1 MQRTGAATR
10 RFYAAFYQL
19 TVRSANPTRR
29 CVAGTSLTCRRANST
44 TTGKSKRSEAIR
56 PGSQR
61 ILYPQKA
68 FPKSS
73 WLLEQAPV
81 QSTAERPFG
90 SLEAWDHVVRDR
102 SLNSVTLE
110 ISVPRWV
117 LRTLDLTQTAKIN
130 EVQVRLPDNKD
141 GDGDFD
147 LRPVLLSGDPVD
159 VRAVW
164 RALHDAGAREAPR
177 QPIWSRSKLNKIPN
191 EVPRPPPPIWRFTF
205 NEPAEGPCDA
215 YFCIPESAWQ
225 RLAEAGCVQWFQ
237 QDYGV
242 QTDDLGVYNT
252 CTYLRLTGEPP
263 SIFRA
268 TKFLQ
273 QANRWTSSQAVE
285 RYEFIRDCV
294 NSGPDPNRGLRNESL
309 AKDGGLETRKPIRLA
324 NGKWQSAA
332 NMLPRSDKRVRLR
345 RFAVPEPLQR
355 QFEDPDS
362 DLLAKIQKQTG
373 LEALRYRPM
382 AGSRY
387 YLQVLGNDA
396 ALGHALPVLEEL
408 LCPIED
414 DGSRVPLGI
423 DQHQIMEYDFRPADA
438 THFAWIKVP
447 GSFDMDAIKSQIRR
461 KVRDSDC
468 LAQKFRAGGKE
479 DLMLRGTEEAVELC
493 IAIIQERIDDHR
505 AKNDMPAA
513 KLKVHK
519 LGPIQDIS
527 KMTPWEDFM
536 AESDGKAEGSQTPP
550 ISASE
555 DARQKDTRIYSM
567 TDKKASGPR
576 VQPWEDFSS
585 DGGSVRKV
593 ESSQV
598 QPKSASKGSRQE
610 EAQVHWMSG
619 SKAADSQMMPLED
632 MPERL
637 NLAFTDVT
645 PKEIGISSR
654 KAADPQVQTEPA
666 SKDIKQE
673 ETKTSAASASTVTN
687 SRAKDAAASN
697 DINNEAFEQGK
708 QSHNERLGDYLRSA
722 LRHLTQ
728 PVALVTST
736 MPVKS
741 VEDVDQAGP
750 RGVTVSSFC
759 TVSLAPEPIISFN
772 LRVPSRTWD
781 AIEASKSL
789 NISLLAASPEGAAV
803 AHAFTLPYEQP
814 FEPFKQ
820 LETLGA
826 SVNPRPGRG
835 NPRDIAWDKAIYAR
849 INANLLPKICVRVG
863 DHMVVFAR
871 VKYVRQDESST
882 HARDGALAYGMR
894 GYRSLGD
901 GIKPME
907 MEPVAPRVEDIEP
920 VKEEPVKVEPVKVE
934 PVEEKPPKTK
944 PVKKSPTW
952 KEGRA
957 APPEVG
963 PDNPVETKQPKTK
976 PPKTKLAKEQS
987 ESVVETDGQELS
999 QAQSQDLWKAFMDG
1013 YVEDLEK
1020 DDPNPAETQGSS
1032 APADLTTNEEGQAS
1046 KDLKDVGPSSPI
1058 MDEESLRQVLGETEA
1073 SYSSKGLPS
1082 QTANENPMLAEALK
1096 AAAGAYDETPV
1107 AETKS
1112 PITSTSQ
1119 NPDTT
1124 TESSSDATQN
1134 KTPSNHSKHV
1144 KNGPWGMNTKNKKP
1158 SNRTFS
1164 TWNRS
1169 QTRSYSTSND
1179 PKSPTSDK
1187 ISKSTVEDFLC
1198 QIPTN
1203 NRLYNNLIAAQ
1214 RQAEKLEKLVSN
1226 GKVAAD
1232 EIAEVEAESQAI
1244 RRRVARELAWRNAQD
1259 LRVLLDQGHISPE
1272 RAQWLE
1278 TNLEQGQAILLKEAK
1293 LLREELEEEKLLKE
1307 EFEGGKAALMKDYEE
1322 FEGLLKR
1329 LREFV
1334 DEDDVGAQGGG
1345 QQEAGSSGAGRP

>member
-1 MQRTGAATR
+1 MQRSGAATR

-19 TVRSANPTRR
+19 TVVNPTRR

-44 TTGKSKRSEAIR
+44 TTGKSTRSEAIR
-56 PGSQR
+56 PASQR

-73 WLLEQAPV
+73 WLLKQAPV

-90 SLEAWDHVVRDR
+90 SLEAWDHVLRER
-102 SLNSVTLE
+102 SSNSVTLE

-117 LRTLDLTQTAKIN
+117 LRTLDLTQPAKII

-164 RALHDAGAREAPR
+164 RVLHDAGVREAPR
-177 QPIWSRSKLNKIPN
+177 QPIWSRSKLYKIPD
-191 EVPRPPPPIWRFTF
+191 EVPRPAPPIWRYTF

-237 QDYGV
+237 QDYGL

-252 CTYLRLTGEPP
+252 CTYLRLRGERFP
-263 SIFRA
+263 IIRA

-273 QANRWTSSQAVE
+273 QANRWTSVQAVR
-285 RYEFIRDCV
+285 RYEYIRDCV
-294 NSGPDPNRGLRNESL
+294 DSGPDPNRGLRNESL
-309 AKDGGLETRKPIRLA
+309 AKDGGLETREPYRLA

-447 GSFDMDAIKSQIRR
+447 EAFDMDAIKSQIRR

-505 AKNDMPAA
+505 AKNFMPAA
-513 KLKVHK
+513 RLEVHK
-519 LGPIQDIS
+519 RGPIQDIS
-527 KMTPWEDFM
+527 KMTPWENYM
-536 AESDGKAEGSQTPP
+536 EESDGKAEGSQTPP

-555 DARQKDTRIYSM
+555 DARQK
-567 TDKKASGPR
+567 
-576 VQPWEDFSS
+576 
-585 DGGSVRKV
+585 
-593 ESSQV
+593 
-598 QPKSASKGSRQE
+598 
-610 EAQVHWMSG
+610 EAQVLWMSG
-619 SKAADSQMMPLED
+619 SKAADPQMMPLED

-637 NLAFTDVT
+637 KLAFTDVT

-654 KAADPQVQTEPA
+654 RAADPQVQTEPA
-666 SKDIKQE
+666 SKDVKQE
-673 ETKTSAASASTVTN
+673 ETKTSAASVSTVTN
-687 SRAKDAAASN
+687 RRAEGAAASN
-697 DINNEAFEQGK
+697 DINNEAFEQAK
-708 QSHNERLGDYLRSA
+708 QLHNKRLGVRLRYT

-728 PVALVTST
+728 PVALVTSV

-741 VEDVDQAGP
+741 SGDLDQAGP

-789 NISLLAASPEGAAV
+789 SISLLAASPEGAAV
-803 AHAFTLPYEQP
+803 AHAFTLPCEHP
-814 FEPFKQ
+814 FEPFKR

-826 SVNPRPGRG
+826 FVNPRPGRG
-835 NPRDIAWDKAIYAR
+835 STRDIAWDGAICAK
-849 INANLLPKICVRVG
+849 IIADLLPEICVRVG

-871 VKYVRQDESST
+871 VR
-882 HARDGALAYGMR
+882 HARQYETSTPGALAYGMR

-901 GIKPME
+901 EIKPME
-907 MEPVAPRVEDIEP
+907 IE
-920 VKEEPVKVEPVKVE
+920 
-934 PVEEKPPKTK
+934 
-944 PVKKSPTW
+944 
-952 KEGRA
+952 
-957 APPEVG
+957 
-963 PDNPVETKQPKTK
+963 TK
-976 PPKTKLAKEQS
+976 PPKTKSKKKKSAK
-987 ESVVETDGQELS
+987 VVETEGQELS
-999 QAQSQDLWKAFMDG
+999 QKQSQQLWESFMEH
-1013 YVEDLEK
+1013 YVEDLEN
-1020 DDPNPAETQGSS
+1020 DDPNPARTQGSS
-1032 APADLTTNEEGQAS
+1032 APTGLTADEEGQTS
-1046 KDLKDVGPSSPI
+1046 KDPKDVGPSSPI

-1073 SYSSKGLPS
+1073 SYSTKGLPS

-1107 AETKS
+1107 AETES
-1112 PITSTSQ
+1112 PTTSTPQ

-1134 KTPSNHSKHV
+1134 KTSSKHSDHV
-1144 KNGPWGMNTKNKKP
+1144 KNGPWGVNTKNSRS

-1179 PKSPTSDK
+1179 PKSPAPDK

-1214 RQAEKLEKLVSN
+1214 HQAEKLEKLVAD
-1226 GKVAAD
+1226 GKVAD
-1232 EIAEVEAESQAI
+1232 NEIAEVEAESQAI

-1259 LRVLLDQGHISPE
+1259 LRVLLDQGHVNPE

-1278 TNLEQGQAILLKEAK
+1278 SNLEQGQAILLKEAK
-1293 LLREELEEEKLLKE
+1293 LLRAELEEGRLVKE

-1334 DEDDVGAQGGG
+1334 DEDDVGAAEGE